1 MNDPRAD
8 RQVEQA
14 LTAWMHDAA
23 PSQAPGTLLEDT
35 FAQTMKSG
43 QARAYPWQRLTL
55 GGRSFGLAGSPV
67 AAALVVLGLVL
78 VVAFALVLAGGVL
91 NVLPSP
97 GPSSSARPNP
107 SSSRIPT
114 PTIGARSTLLPATST
129 TITAETSIPVP
140 DLLGWEIDGA
150 QLWGLIPGSIDQIDL
165 ATGTITGSVPIGL
178 ATNLWN
184 GFGMNDA
191 GLWATEWESATL
203 YHVDPV
209 SLKVVAAIPAGKGPK
224 GILANAD
231 GVWVADTHDGKVL
244 RIDPATNKVVATI
257 VVGPTGSSGPN
268 WLASGLG
275 SVWVDIPNNGT
286 VVRIDPVTDLIQAT
300 IPTVKNF
307 VACGGLAIGTDAAWV
322 SGCDSSAA
330 VARFD
335 PTTNTPVTAVA
346 MSGHGGPTLIG
357 DVPWVSLD
365 TGDESSGLLIRIN
378 PATNTIDRVLVPDV
392 PFGGG
397 GGIAVV
403 ADSVWVHDYYH
414 GVLLRFPLAAF
425 GP

>member
-8 RQVEQA
+8 RPVEQA
-14 LTAWMHDAA
+14 LAAWMHDAA
-23 PSQAPGTLLEDT
+23 PSQAPATLLEDT
-35 FAQTMKSG
+35 FSQTMKAG
-43 QARAYPWQRLTL
+43 QARAYPWHGIAL
-55 GGRSFGLAGSPV
+55 GGRSFGLAGSPT

-78 VVAFALVLAGGVL
+78 AMVFALVLAGGGLHVS
-91 NVLPSP
+91 PSP
-97 GPSSSARPNP
+97 SPRTSA
-107 SSSRIPT
+107 SASRIPT

-129 TITAETSIPVP
+129 TITAEATIPVP
-140 DLLGWEIDGA
+140 DLLGWEIDGV
-150 QLWGLIPGSIDQIDL
+150 QLWGLVPGGIDQIDL
-165 ATGTITGSVPIGL
+165 ASGTITGTVPIGL

-184 GFGMNDA
+184 GFGRNDA

-268 WLASGLG
+268 WLAEGLG
-275 SVWVDIPNNGT
+275 SIWVDIPNNGT

-300 IPTVKNF
+300 IPTVN
-307 VACGGLAIGTDAAWV
+307 
-322 SGCDSSAA
+322 GCDSSAA
-330 VARFD
+330 VGRFD
-335 PTTNTPVTAVA
+335 PSTNTPVTAVA
-346 MSGHGGPTLIG
+346 MPGHGGPTLIG

-365 TGDESSGLLIRIN
+365 TGVENGGLLIRID
-378 PATNTIDRVLVPDV
+378 PATNTIDRVLVPDI

-403 ADSVWVHDYYH
+403 ADSVWIHDYYH
-414 GVLLRFPLAAF
+414 GVLLRFPLSAF
-425 GP
+425 GA